1 MPEGE
6 EVAAGGKGV
15 KNRGEGI
22 KEKNMK
28 EYLIRGVRHVLALV
42 S

>member
-1 MPEGE
+1 MPDERKKWRE
-6 EVAAGGKGV
+6 M
-15 KNRGEGI
+15 

-28 EYLIRGVRHVLALV
+28 EYLIRGVRHVLALI

>member
-1 MPEGE
+1 MPEEGE
-6 EVAAGGKGV
+6 KWREM
-15 KNRGEGI
+15 

-28 EYLIRGVRHVLALV
+28 EYLIRGVRRVLALV